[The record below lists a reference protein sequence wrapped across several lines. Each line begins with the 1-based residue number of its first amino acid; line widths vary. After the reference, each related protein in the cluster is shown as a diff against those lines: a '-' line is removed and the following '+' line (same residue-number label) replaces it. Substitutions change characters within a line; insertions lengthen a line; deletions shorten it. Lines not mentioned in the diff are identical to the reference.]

1 MPNTD
6 YKIIVHC
13 SASDWGTPVII
24 TEWHRQRWGHLV
36 PKGKTPLGYNGVI
49 ENGFPTFDHSE
60 NNEKV
65 RLLDGAYS
73 TGRAIDTD
81 NFIEAHEFGAHAYG
95 FNQMTLGLCL
105 IGNKW
110 FTKNQIIMAV
120 KVIRLWMS
128 QFDIPVEN
136 VLGHCE
142 LPGVTKTCPNLDM
155 DWLRDLVRNKIE
167 GFALLKAQPNIK
179 GV

>member
-6 YKIIVHC
+6 YKIIIHC
-13 SASDWGTPVII
+13 SASDWGTPVVCA
-24 TEWHRQRWGHLV
+24 EWHRERWGHLV
-36 PKGKTPLGYNGVI
+36 PKGKTPLGYNDLI
-49 ENGFPTFDHSE
+49 ENGFPTKDHYKKGE
-60 NNEKV
+60 RV

-73 TGRAIDTD
+73 SGRGIDTD
-81 NFIEAHEFGAHAYG
+81 NVIEAHEFGAHAYG
-95 FNQMTLGLCL
+95 FNKTTIGLL
-105 IGNKW
+105 LFGDKV

-120 KVIRLWMS
+120 KVARLRMS

-136 VLGHCE
+136 VLGHYE